1 MKLYGG
7 LIKKSLHE
15 SKVRLQKQESAKETV
30 KKSKT
35 ATILHG
41 SFHFLIM
48 MFFQF
53 LEIRLNDNTVSFV
66 SNIPKPPQNEN
77 PGSR

>member
-7 LIKKSLHE
+7 LVKKSLQE
-15 SKVRLQKQESAKETV
+15 SKVRLQRQESAKETV

-35 ATILHG
+35 ATILQG

-48 MFFQF
+48 MVFQF

-66 SNIPKPPQNEN
+66 SSIPKPPRNEN
-77 PGSR
+77 PGPR